1 MSKHSYRSSRPDRWS
16 VPRPPLD
23 PSLRLSRFGKIQ
35 PMEEPGFLARLFRW
49 R

>member
-1 MSKHSYRSSRPDRWS
+1 MSKLSYRTSRPNSWA

-23 PSLRLSRFGKIQ
+23 PSIRLSRFGKIQ
-35 PMEEPGFLARLFRW
+35 PMEEPGLLSRLFRK